1 MSSNVTLAS
10 TNHSRDDLEKVKMA
24 ERSSEVQSSNH
35 EEEELDRDHIQ
46 DPNLIDDDEE
56 ERPQNIESEK
66 TIKTGKRT
74 SKWEASG
81 VVLGVFLANF
91 ISVGT
96 ANTVGVILHGE
107 ETDPSSP
114 FLGVSSFKMGFAVG
128 TSVGF
133 SFCIGPFSNFLITRF
148 GIRAP
153 IALGVLLM
161 TFALQMASLADQF
174 WQLLLS
180 QGILWGI
187 GSSLCFVPAIGL
199 PSQWFSKR
207 RGIATGIASSG
218 APVGAMILSP
228 VFQTVIDKLG
238 VRWALRILGFILLGL
253 GTITVLLVHPK
264 RRANGSILISKYKV
278 FDLQIVLTRGYAIYM
293 AFAFIQTFG
302 YATPILLIPSYA
314 SAIGLTAKQGA
325 NVVVILNAGL
335 SAFAFFWG
343 LGAGGYWALTV
354 PCTARIVGLPRLG
367 SAVSINFLMNFLP
380 PIFAS
385 SIGGTTNSAGT
396 FDVQSLARSSSF
408 AGAGD
413 IPKTTSFV
421 INSAS
426 FAASPSLVTPGYLTE
441 TGAPSS
447 VGQQNGAQNSAT
459 KSSVSLLSSNATV
472 KAVSSDGAFGMQT
485 YTPTFSSS
493 LGTYLISISAIVFA
507 AIFAL

>member
-325 NVVVILNAGL
+325 NVVVILNAGNFIGRVSAGQFGDRFGALNVLSIYTFFAGLVCVVGWYFTRTFAGL

-385 SIGGTTNSAGT
+385 SIGTA
-396 FDVQSLARSSSF
+396 FIQH
-408 AGAGD
+408 
-413 IPKTTSFV
+413 TSKMLN
-421 INSAS
+421 I
-426 FAASPSLVTPGYLTE
+426 
-441 TGAPSS
+441 S
-447 VGQQNGAQNSAT
+447 VHDPIA
-459 KSSVSLLSSNATV
+459 
-472 KAVSSDGAFGMQT
+472 
-485 YTPTFSSS
+485 YR
-493 LGTYLISISAIVFA
+493 YLIVWSGLVYMVP
-507 AIFAL
+507 ALMLVVVRFMLEPKLIKKV